1 MRGTRAA
8 ILVSLAVACAGT
20 TAMAQ
25 PVTPPDGRRCFAIT
39 QWEGW
44 RAPDP
49 HTMFIRVGINRF
61 FRIDM
66 ASRCE
71 ALTWPGSHLVT
82 IWRTSGFV
90 CNAMD
95 WDLKVSNDVGG
106 PAMPCI
112 VKAMTELSPQEI
124 AQIPPRYKP

>member
-1 MRGTRAA
+1 MQGTRAA
-8 ILVSLAVACAGT
+8 ILALVTLAFAAT
-20 TAMAQ
+20 TAMAEPQ
-25 PVTPPDGRRCFAIT
+25 VPVGRRCFAIT
-39 QWEGW
+39 QFETW

-49 HTMFIRVGINRF
+49 HTMFIRVGISRV

-66 ASRCE
+66 ASACQ
-71 ALTWPGSHLVT
+71 ALTWPGSHLITV
-82 IWRTSGFV
+82 WRTSGFV
-90 CNAMD
+90 CDAMD

-112 VKAMTELSPQEI
+112 VKAQTELTPQEI